1 MFAFLKP
8 LLLLRLGIFRI
19 PIEFPGNGNSR
30 EIQSCII
37 NQHYPIFERKYISSK
52 QKEKYPKLSE
62 IEEFLTDIL

>member
-19 PIEFPGNGNSR
+19 IEFPGNGNSR
-30 EIQSCII
+30 KIQSCII
-37 NQHYPIFERKYISSK
+37 NQHYPIFERKCISSK